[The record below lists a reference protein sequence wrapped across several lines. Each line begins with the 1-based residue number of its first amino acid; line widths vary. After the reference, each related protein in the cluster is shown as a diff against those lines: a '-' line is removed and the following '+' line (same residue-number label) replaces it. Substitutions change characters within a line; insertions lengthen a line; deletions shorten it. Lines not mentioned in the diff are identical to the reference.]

1 MPDRRFY
8 MRLRVLHVE
17 DDEGIGELVEKLLD
31 LSYLDMH
38 LQRVTTLQEGIDLL
52 YQQRWDVIL
61 LDLTLPDSAPKDTFQ
76 EVYKIAPQ
84 LPIVV
89 LTAETDIEIRA
100 ATIAMG
106 AQDCIDKIELS
117 ATPNLL
123 ARTLRFAV
131 ERQRTILE
139 LQEII
144 RELELSKKKL
154 QELIEQVD
162 DSLDPSIKH

>member
-1 MPDRRFY
+1 M
-8 MRLRVLHVE
+8 LHIE
-17 DDEGIGELVEKLLD
+17 DNAGVGQLVERLLSR
-31 LSYLDMH
+31 SYLDASV
-38 LQRVTTLQEGIDLL
+38 QRAATLRDGIDLL
-52 YQQRWDVIL
+52 YQQRWDVVL
-61 LDLTLPDSAPKDTFQ
+61 LDLTLPDSSSSNTFNTLY
-76 EVYKIAPQ
+76 EIAPQ

-89 LTAETDIEIRA
+89 LTGEPSIEVRA

-106 AQDCIDKIELS
+106 AQDCLDKIEITS
-117 ATPNLL
+117 TLL

-162 DSLDPSIKH
+162 FSLESPIKH